1 MTFNLFVIFIKIKS
15 FNLSLLIFY
24 MADVVVVEVLA
35 VIAVDVALIV

>member
-24 MADVVVVEVLA
+24 MAAVVVEVIV